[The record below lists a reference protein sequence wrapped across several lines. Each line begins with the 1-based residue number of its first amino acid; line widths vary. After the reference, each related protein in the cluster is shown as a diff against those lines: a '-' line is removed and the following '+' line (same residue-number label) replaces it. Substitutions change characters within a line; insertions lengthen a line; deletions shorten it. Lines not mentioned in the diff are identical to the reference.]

1 MTASPLEILAGLLL
15 VFALPG
21 YAITKA
27 TFPEW
32 RLRGPGALLRAVEIG
47 TLSLVLS
54 VTVTILVGFVLG
66 SLPGSDFQAGWN
78 DPLLEAVLAAIVAVG
93 LVAAVLRGA
102 FRRLPPSAPAPE
114 PDPGEEAPFALARAL
129 EADRREARR
138 LRHAIRTL
146 KADDPQ
152 RARLEEELQVTERR
166 TQERLAAREAEYA
179 R

>member
-1 MTASPLEILAGLLL
+1 VTASPLEILAGLLL

-21 YAITKA
+21 YAITRA

-32 RLRGPGALLRAVEIG
+32 RLRGPDALLRAVEIG

-66 SLPGSDFQAGWN
+66 NLPGSFFQAGWS
-78 DPLLEAVLAAIVAVG
+78 DPLLEAVLGAIAAVA

-102 FRRLPPSAPAPE
+102 FRRVPPSAPAPE
-114 PDPGEEAPFALARAL
+114 PAPGEEGPLALAREL
-129 EADRREARR
+129 EADRREVRR
-138 LRHAIRTL
+138 LRHALRTL

-152 RARLEEELQVTERR
+152 RIHLEEELHATERR
-166 TQERLAAREAEYA
+166 AQERLAAREAEYA

>member
-1 MTASPLEILAGLLL
+1 VTASPPELLAGLLL
-15 VFALPG
+15 VFVLPG

-32 RLRGPGALLRAVEIG
+32 RLRGPEALLRVVETG
-47 TLSLVLS
+47 TMSLVLS

-66 SLPGSDFQAGWN
+66 SVPGSYFQAGWS
-78 DPLLEAVLAAIVAVG
+78 DPLLEALLAAITGVA

-102 FRRLPPSAPAPE
+102 FRRSPPPVPIAETAS
-114 PDPGEEAPFALARAL
+114 GEEAPFDVMREL

-138 LRHAIRTL
+138 LRHALRQL
-146 KADDPQ
+146 KADDP
-152 RARLEEELQVTERR
+152 RRPRIEEELSATERR
-166 TQERLAAREAEYA
+166 AQERMAAREAEYA

>member
-1 MTASPLEILAGLLL
+1 MTASPIEILAGLLL

-32 RLRGPGALLRAVEIG
+32 RLRGPDALLRAVEIG

-66 SLPGSDFQAGWN
+66 NLPGSFFQAGWS
-78 DPLLEAVLAAIVAVG
+78 DPLLEAILAAVTAVA
-93 LVAAVLRGA
+93 LAAAVLRGA
-102 FRRLPPSAPAPE
+102 FRRVAPPRPAPE
-114 PDPGEEAPFALARAL
+114 PAPGEDDPMALARQL

-138 LRHAIRTL
+138 LRHVLRNL
-146 KADDPQ
+146 KADDPE
-152 RARLEEELQVTERR
+152 RARLEEELTEAERR
-166 TQERLAAREAEYA
+166 AQERLAAREAEYA

>member
-1 MTASPLEILAGLLL
+1 VTASLFEIVAGLLL
-15 VFALPG
+15 IFALPG
-21 YAITKA
+21 YAITRA

-32 RLRGPGALLRAVEIG
+32 RLRGPEALLRAVEVG

-66 SLPGSDFQAGWN
+66 NLPGSSFQADWS
-78 DPLLEAVLAAIVAVG
+78 DPLLEVVLAAITAVA

-102 FRRLPPSAPAPE
+102 FHRLPPPAPVPE
-114 PDPGEEAPFALARAL
+114 PDPGEGAPFALVRAL

-138 LRHAIRTL
+138 LRHAIRLL

-152 RARLEEELQVTERR
+152 RARLEEELSATERR

>member
-32 RLRGPGALLRAVEIG
+32 RLRGPEALLHAVEIG

-66 SLPGSDFQAGWN
+66 ALPGSYFQAGWS
-78 DPLLEAVLAAIVAVG
+78 DPLLEAVLAAITSVA

-102 FRRLPPSAPAPE
+102 FRRAPPPAPVAE
-114 PDPGEEAPFALARAL
+114 TAPGEEAPFDLVRELEDDRRQARRLQHALRQLKPDDPRRPAL
-129 EADRREARR
+129 EA
-138 LRHAIRTL
+138 
-146 KADDPQ
+146 
-152 RARLEEELQVTERR
+152 ELAATERR
-166 TQERLAAREAEYA
+166 TQERLATREAEYA